1 MWPTWSFLRRKGGEF
16 FFLLSALLH
25 APPAPSRHARCR
37 PCNPYPCPRLYPAKP
52 PKATVLNVGYN
63 IQPRAGGI
71 VRSGPPGGLRGCS
84 EQGHQPPLNQL
95 KTSPPSLFSVE
106 KIKETQGASLR
117 PGPSHAYFFS
127 SAAGFCFWYCGSV
140 SRYFSICSVSCGLD
154 LRSAKI
160 VNASTGVKFSFRI
173 SLAGV

>member
-1 MWPTWSFLRRKGGEF
+1 MSFLRRKGWTDFSFAVGPAARTTRPE
-16 FFLLSALLH
+16 
-25 APPAPSRHARCR
+25 PPR
-37 PCNPYPCPRLYPAKP
+37 PMPPINPHVRPRAHTTELPL
-52 PKATVLNVGYN
+52 KADLNVRYN
-63 IQPRAGGI
+63 SQPRAGGI
-71 VRSGPPGGLRGCS
+71 VRSGPPGGLRRCS